1 MSDAEV
7 LFQALQPATTILKEL
22 VGLKLSRNVSTKV
35 AEMNTVILSAQ
46 SSALAAQAR
55 EVELTDR
62 VRKLEEEVLR
72 LKDWDVNKQDYELKG
87 IEGTSFAY
95 MRKESVKT
103 SEPKHWLC
111 QTCFSNSKES
121 IFQRKEGP
129 AKGRGRYWV
138 CNSCGATILVDG
150 FAMPSSAE

>member
-35 AEMNTVILSAQ
+35 SEMNTVILSAQ

-62 VRKLEEEVLR
+62 VRKLEEEVVR
-72 LKDWDVNKQDYELKG
+72 LKDWDVNKQDYEIKSIG
-87 IEGTSFAY
+87 GTAFAY
-95 MRKESVKT
+95 MIKESVET
-103 SEPKHWLC
+103 PEPKRWLC
-111 QTCFSNSKES
+111 ETCFNNSKES
-121 IFQRKEGP
+121 SFQRKSP
-129 AKGRGRYWV
+129 PKVGRGWFWV
-138 CNSCGATILVDG
+138 CNSCGSDIRTDSFAT
-150 FAMPSSAE
+150 PSNFE

>member
-72 LKDWDVNKQDYELKG
+72 LKDWDVNKQDYELKS
-87 IEGTSFAY
+87 IQGTSFAY

-111 QTCFSNSKES
+111 QTCFHNSKKS
-121 IFQRKEGP
+121 ILQRKEQS
-129 AKGRGRYWV
+129 ARRGWHWA
-138 CNSCGATILVDG
+138 CNSCGAIIIVSG
-150 FAMPSSAE
+150 FAKPSSAE

>member
-22 VGLKLSRNVSTKV
+22 LGLKLSRKAGAKA
-35 AEMNTVILSAQ
+35 AEMNAVILSAQ
-46 SSALAAQAR
+46 RSALAAQAR
-55 EVELTDR
+55 EMELTDR
-62 VRKLEEEVLR
+62 VRKLEEEAVR
-72 LKDWDVNKQDYELKG
+72 LKEWDVNKQDYELKG

-95 MRKESVKT
+95 VIKESVET
-103 SEPKHWLC
+103 SKPKHWLC

-138 CNSCGATILVDG
+138 CNGCGATILVDG
-150 FAMPSSAE
+150 FTTPSSAE